1 MAEKSEAGKALKYA
15 TPGNVAN
22 IMQAIEDN
30 YTGKEV
36 IGISAVGLKSFFA
49 ITQYANTLLKQGNLK
64 PLFNKS
70 IVFNGK
76 EYYTIANANPDLAP
90 QTLENLELLQR
101 IANADDAALEISALL
116 SLATDNAKELCLA
129 KLNANSKMADMY
141 IYGLAMGIPYE
152 ELGRVLMSPVGD
164 AVASMLKGSI
174 ISDKLQLN
182 SIDDVIKFMGNPI
195 SSILGSFSTEYLVD
209 NTGKKTGVN
218 ISTAIRKS
226 TKGVENG

>member
-1 MAEKSEAGKALKYA
+1 
-15 TPGNVAN
+15 
-22 IMQAIEDN
+22 
-30 YTGKEV
+30 
-36 IGISAVGLKSFFA
+36 
-49 ITQYANTLLKQGNLK
+49 
-64 PLFNKS
+64 
-70 IVFNGK
+70 
-76 EYYTIANANPDLAP
+76 
-90 QTLENLELLQR
+90 
-101 IANADDAALEISALL
+101 
-116 SLATDNAKELCLA
+116 
-129 KLNANSKMADMY
+129 MADMY

-226 TKGVENG
+226 TKGVEKWLNDLMKSLYGELDDFGNYTQKKTINEVINELNSFRNRVITNYSNTVRTDLVQNKQLANKVIDQIIDGLIVYDKVWKNGPQLFENLVTLHKGAAEFNKIGQLLGVNQGVKNKEEDYLNILNSNNWLLSL